1 MIMSHC
7 QVPSLIRK
15 KRDGGELSRDEL
27 KGFVSGV
34 KKGEIPDYQISAL
47 LMAIYYQGMN
57 LEETTHLTSLMI
69 QSGVSFDLSDIAG
82 CKIDKHSTGGVGDK
96 VSLILAPLAAELGI
110 IVPMISG
117 RGLGHTGG
125 TIDKLESIPGYRA
138 DLGFDKFK
146 KVLKETG
153 CSIISQ
159 TGEIAPVDR
168 KLYAIRDVTAT
179 VESIPL
185 ITSSILSKKLSED
198 LNGLVID
205 LKVGKGAF
213 MKNLDSAKRLGER
226 MKEVGE
232 RLGTEMRIVFTDQS
246 SPLGM
251 TVGNAPEVIESVD
264 ILKGDFVE
272 DTVEVTI
279 ALVEEM
285 CKIGG
290 ITADIRETLKSGRV
304 YKRFERMI
312 QLQGGDISQLST
324 YPEPYEIEN
333 DRDGIIQSIDAYK
346 IGIASI
352 YTGAGREKK
361 EDQIDL
367 KAGIKL
373 LKKEGN
379 EIRKGEAIALVYA
392 SRPYK
397 PVGDMVLS
405 AYTISNKEVSR
416 KSRIIERW

>member
-1 MIMSHC
+1 MSHC

-324 YPEPYEIEN
+324 YPEPYEIES

-379 EIRKGEAIALVYA
+379 EIRKGETIALVYT

>member
-1 MIMSHC
+1 MSHC